1 MSIDEEVELRPKG
14 EVYRVF
20 ILKNNKCAQTSLLPK
35 VEGIVLP
42 YSSYQ
47 SSLSDQLRLG
57 LVMLSKGHYLLVM
70 VSRVCHVMERKK
82 KRK

>member
-1 MSIDEEVELRPKG
+1 MSIDEEVELRSKG

-20 ILKNNKCAQTSLLPK
+20 ILFDDKRARTSLLPK
-35 VEGIVLP
+35 VEGVVLP

-57 LVMLSKGHYLLVM
+57 LVMLSKGATY
-70 VSRVCHVMERKK
+70 
-82 KRK
+82 

>member
-1 MSIDEEVELRPKG
+1 MSIDEEVELRSNG

-20 ILKNNKCAQTSLLPK
+20 ILLDDKRARTSLLLK
-35 VEGIVLP
+35 AEGVVLP

-57 LVMLSKGHYLLVM
+57 LVMLRKGHYLLVM
-70 VSRVCHVMERKK
+70 VSRVCVM
-82 KRK
+82 